1 MLDKADKIGVVF
13 WEPAV
18 EAEVV
23 LYEQQNSRW
32 KQYSFIVVAF
42 SSYETYGRLES
53 LPILWRNLV
62 LYKQTSMV

>member
-32 KQYSFIVVAF
+32 KQYFFIVVAF

-62 LYKQTSMV
+62 LYKQTSVV